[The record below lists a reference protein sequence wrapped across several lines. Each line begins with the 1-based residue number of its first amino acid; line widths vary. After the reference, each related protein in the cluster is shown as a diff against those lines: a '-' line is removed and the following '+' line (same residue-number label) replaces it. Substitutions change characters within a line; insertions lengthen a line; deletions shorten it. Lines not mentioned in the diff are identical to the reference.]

1 MRNRQNWLARAALI
15 IISGLPALALAPI
28 ATVTT
33 AEPFMLD
40 GHMVTVLGMTSVPLA
55 VGHEISTSNMPI
67 VLFFSDGSS
76 VKLGAGSRA
85 RLTGSDMQPKLILLA
100 GSLDYKVVL
109 GSNLSV
115 TSLDLERRTR
125 PVAGRVMPPPAKT
138 LSTPHPSDA
147 TLSVV
152 TR

>member
-1 MRNRQNWLARAALI
+1 M
-15 IISGLPALALAPI
+15 SGLPAFALAPI

-33 AEPFMLD
+33 AEPFMMD
-40 GHMVTVLGMTSVPLA
+40 GRMVTVLGMTSVPLA
-55 VGHEISTSNMPI
+55 VGHEISTANMPI
-67 VLFFSDGSS
+67 VLFFADGSS

-85 RLTGSDMQPKLILLA
+85 RLTGSDTQPKLILLA

-109 GSNLSV
+109 GSSLSV
-115 TSLDLERRTR
+115 TSLDLERRTK
-125 PVAGRVMPPPAKT
+125 PVAGRVMPQPAK
-138 LSTPHPSDA
+138 SVSAPHPEDA